1 MEWPGPKDYLPG
13 MSEAAQPWDG
23 ARIRDLRASLLAF
36 FDEHQR
42 EMPWRETSDP
52 YRIWV
57 SEVMLQQTR
66 VETVVPYYRRWM
78 ERFPTVR
85 TLAEASTD
93 EVLRHWQGLGYYSR
107 ARNLHKAARELQA
120 HYDGAL
126 PTSAA
131 ELKQL
136 PGIGDYTAGAVA
148 SIAFGKA
155 EPAVDG
161 NVRRVLARLL
171 DEPSPTA
178 GELRR
183 WASALVDPER
193 PGDFNQAFM
202 ELGSVVCVPR
212 SPRCRSCPVGEYCRA
227 RRAGTQEERPAPK
240 TRKPNPRIVEVVLV
254 LRRGEDRNCEVFLR
268 RRPADGL
275 LGGMWECPSREAN
288 EGPDSGS
295 ELWKAQVRRALQGL
309 LNEIGTG
316 SDGVDDLGDPRALT
330 SVDHTFSHRRV
341 HYHPFEVAVRP
352 GRILRPPEGSEGYCR
367 WVPLRDRTRVPLPV
381 AQEAI
386 LRDLELRLA
395 AGASLS

>member
-1 MEWPGPKDYLPG
+1 

-107 ARNLHKAARELQA
+107 ARNLHRAARELQA
-120 HYDGAL
+120 EYDGAL
-126 PTSAA
+126 PSTVT

-136 PGIGDYTAGAVA
+136 PGIGDYTAGALA
-148 SIAFGKA
+148 SIAFGRP

-171 DEPSPTA
+171 DEPSPTP
-178 GELRR
+178 GQLRR
-183 WASALVDPER
+183 WAAALVDPER

-212 SPRCRSCPVGEYCRA
+212 SPRCRRCPVGEHCRA
-227 RRAGTQEERPAPK
+227 RRAGTQEDRPAPK
-240 TRKPNPRIVEVVLV
+240 ARRPIPRLIEVVIV
-254 LRRGEDRNCEVFLR
+254 LRRGRGEHAEVLLR
-268 RRPADGL
+268 RRDEDGL
-275 LGGMWECPSREAN
+275 LGGMWECPSVEVDAGLDPTSESWSPAVHGALARLLAELGV
-288 EGPDSGS
+288 EPDDV
-295 ELWKAQVRRALQGL
+295 EDPA
-309 LNEIGTG
+309 E
-316 SDGVDDLGDPRALT
+316 PRALVA
-330 SVDHTFSHRRV
+330 VDHAFSHRRV
-341 HYHPFEVAVRP
+341 HYHPFELVVRR
-352 GRILRPPEGSEGYCR
+352 GRSGRTPPDSGDKPR
-367 WVPLRDRTRVPLPV
+367 WVLLGDRARVPLPV

-386 LRDLELRLA
+386 LHDLELRLA
-395 AGASLS
+395 ADGSLP